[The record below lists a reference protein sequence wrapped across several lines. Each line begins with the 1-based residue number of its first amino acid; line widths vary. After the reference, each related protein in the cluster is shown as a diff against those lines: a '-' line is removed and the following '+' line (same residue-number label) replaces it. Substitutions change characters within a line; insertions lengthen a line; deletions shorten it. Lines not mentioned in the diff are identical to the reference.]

1 MAQILSSFGIDWRLL
16 AIDTVNFGIVL
27 FVLWYF
33 LYKPL
38 LSMLEKRRQIVA
50 QGVVDAEVAKERL
63 NQIEGAR
70 MDMLAKAGK
79 EADEVLARSRSAAL
93 ERERRA
99 QAESEAA
106 AARIVAEAELQARE
120 AKEQALAESKQEIA
134 KLIVLGIEKA
144 IVEKA

>member
-33 LYKPL
+33 LYTPL